1 MNDSNGNVN
10 YKDESGYTAL
20 HHACDEGNL
29 KIVDI
34 LVKTNIDLNCRT
46 NNKKTALHLAVTHGY
61 FDITKLLIE
70 NGININLVDD
80 EKNTVIHLCAAMSHQ
95 ELLKYLLEKYPEA
108 NSKNIYGHTP
118 LTLAKK
124 ESIRIILRDYTKK
137 HSSHFQKIHIHTT
150 NDQSANLL
158 LNKGNV
164 SDSKEFKYKRPSSK
178 IKIPEVKQFS
188 HNKFQSN
195 DFNIK
200 TTAFHDNNIKINIT
214 TNIGGNKMKMNE
226 KVKVTVETKVGK
238 VTNPVTNTSYG
249 KKILNNKTGFNSYD
263 KRYNKSKTPISKLA
277 TQVLS
282 TTLNS
287 VSSGDLKFNNKG
299 VKHYKSEKEFKM
311 TTAKNIIQVK
321 KNDTSSERVNT
332 SNNLNTVQIDL
343 TDIKPQLYD
352 IEETTNNLSDE
363 NDEYNIGPSSFMCH
377 ALLGKG
383 SFGEVYLVQ
392 KKNTGILYAMKVLSK
407 DKVTGQNL
415 VKYAMTER
423 NVLSITNHPFIVK
436 LNYAFQTNDKLFL
449 ILDYCPGGDLAEH
462 LMKEKRFKEDRAK
475 LYMCEIILALEDLHK
490 RDIIFRDL
498 KPDNVVLDMEGHA
511 LLTDFG
517 LSKEGVSDSRSA
529 KSFCGYK

>member
-1 MNDSNGNVN
+1 
-10 YKDESGYTAL
+10 
-20 HHACDEGNL
+20 L

-34 LVKTNIDLNCRT
+34 LVKTHIDINCRT

-70 NGININLVDD
+70 NGSNINLVDD
-80 EKNTVIHLCAAMSHQ
+80 EKNTVIHLCSSMSHQ
-95 ELLKYLLEKYPEA
+95 ELLKYLLEKCPEA

-124 ESIRIILRDYTKK
+124 DIIRGILRDYTKK
-137 HSSHFQKIHIHTT
+137 NSSHFQKIHIHTT
-150 NDQSANLL
+150 NDQSANFLL
-158 LNKGNV
+158 TKGNV
-164 SDSKEFKYKRPSSK
+164 SEPTKYKRSNSK
-178 IKIPEVKQFS
+178 IKTDIKQFS
-188 HNKFQSN
+188 HNKYQSN
-195 DFNIK
+195 DYNIK
-200 TTAFHDNNIKINIT
+200 TTAFQDNNIKINIT
-214 TNIGGNKMKMNE
+214 TNIGGNKIKLNE
-226 KVKVTVETKVGK
+226 KVKVTVETKLGK
-238 VTNPVTNTSYG
+238 VSTPANNTYGRKLLNSTN
-249 KKILNNKTGFNSYD
+249 GFSLD
-263 KRYNKSKTPISKLA
+263 KRYTKSKTPISKLS
-277 TQVLS
+277 TQILS

-287 VSSGDLKFNNKG
+287 VSSGELKFNNKV
-299 VKHYKSEKEFKM
+299 VKNVKSEKEFKKSSG
-311 TTAKNIIQVK
+311 KNLIHVK
-321 KNDTSSERVNT
+321 KEDTSSERINT
-332 SNNLNTVQIDL
+332 SSNLNTVQIDL
-343 TDIKPQLYD
+343 TDVKPPLYE

-363 NDEYNIGPSSFMCH
+363 NDDDHIGPSSFVCH

-392 KKNTGILYAMKVLSK
+392 KKNTGLLYAMKVLSK

-436 LNYAFQTNDKLFL
+436 LNYAFQTIDKLFL

-462 LMKEKRFKEDRAK
+462 LMKEKRFKEERAK
-475 LYMCEIILALEDLHK
+475 LYICEIILALEDLHK

-529 KSFCGYK
+529 KSFCG